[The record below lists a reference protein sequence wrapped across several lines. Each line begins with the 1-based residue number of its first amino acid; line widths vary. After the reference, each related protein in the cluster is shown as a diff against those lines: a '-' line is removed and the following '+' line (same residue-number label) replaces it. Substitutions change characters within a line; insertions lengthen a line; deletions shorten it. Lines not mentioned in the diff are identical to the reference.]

1 MEPLHPFGGGD
12 DFFGFFQLEKH
23 VDAPAIGLFFIF
35 VNFNAKIIFFYN
47 NNVIDVTIIPGK
59 FRKKSGRYQM

>member
-1 MEPLHPFGGGD
+1 
-12 DFFGFFQLEKH
+12 